1 MPPTTPRRGRPPA
14 QEAGQAAERIL
25 DAATSLFLEQGF
37 GRTTLDQVAARAKTG
52 KSSLYGH
59 FKDKE
64 TLFSAVVHHSIEL
77 MFAEMDTPPKGA
89 SLDEQLRITG
99 KNLAEKMLLPRCA
112 ALMRITAA
120 EAETMPDL
128 ARSAYQ
134 VSFDG
139 TVQRLIEVLE
149 GELSPADHDLA
160 AIARRFVELALQ
172 PLSFQAAFGGDL
184 AKLLDR
190 SADDIEDAI
199 LLLRSKNLLG

>member
-1 MPPTTPRRGRPPA
+1 MV
-14 QEAGQAAERIL
+14 ERIL
-25 DAATSLFLEQGF
+25 TAATSLFLEQGF

-59 FKDKE
+59 FRDKE

-77 MFAEMDTPPKGA
+77 MFAEMTEPPTEGTIEDK
-89 SLDEQLRITG
+89 LRDVGRALT
-99 KNLAEKMLLPRCA
+99 ESFLLPRCA

-128 ARSAYQ
+128 AHSAYQ

-139 TVQRLIEVLE
+139 SLQRVKAVLDANTSMSDQETVTIATRFIE
-149 GELSPADHDLA
+149 
-160 AIARRFVELALQ
+160 IALQ

-184 AKLLDR
+184 PALLAR
-190 SADDIEDAI
+190 SHEDVEDAI
-199 LLLRSKNLLG
+199 LLLKSKGYPLVPNLCDF